1 MKILN
6 YIVFYSNK
14 ILRVI
19 GSIILATILLSIS
32 AGIVSRYVFGAPFS
46 WTEELATF
54 LMVNLGYI
62 GGAIVTI
69 EKKHIVADFLISKAP
84 PKLQTAVS
92 FLGKLL
98 AIAVFTLICSS
109 SQQLL
114 ARSAYKT
121 AALGLSR
128 NLFYVPL
135 FSMSAFM
142 IFVVLVDLLNAIFPG
157 YDIQAATVRE
167 EDQLLMEEELK
178 EAREEEK
185 QIVDFIQQSAE
196 AEKTNDSESPAFKKG
211 DEK

>member
-19 GSIILATILLSIS
+19 GSIILATILLTIS

-114 ARSAYKT
+114 AR
-121 AALGLSR
+121 ALTKLQLSGSQESILR
-128 NLFYVPL
+128 AL

-157 YDIQAATVRE
+157 YDIQTAAVQQ

-178 EAREEEK
+178 ESREEEK

-196 AEKTNDSESPAFKKG
+196 PEKTEDQ
-211 DEK
+211 

>member
-6 YIVFYSNK
+6 YIVFRGNK
-14 ILRVI
+14 ILKVI
-19 GSIILATILLSIS
+19 GSIILATILLTIS
-32 AGIVSRYVFGAPFS
+32 AGIISRYVFGAPFS

-62 GGAIVTI
+62 SGAIVTI

-92 FLGKLL
+92 VLGKIL
-98 AIAVFTLICSS
+98 ATAVFALICISS
-109 SQQLL
+109 YQLL
-114 ARSAYKT
+114 TKTVYKT
-121 AALGLSR
+121 ASLGLSR

-142 IFVVLVDLLNAIFPG
+142 IFIVLVDLLNAIFPG
-157 YDIQAATVRE
+157 YEIQEVVVQQ

-178 EAREEEK
+178 EAQEEEK

-196 AEKTNDSESPAFKKG
+196 PEKTNDSES
-211 DEK
+211 